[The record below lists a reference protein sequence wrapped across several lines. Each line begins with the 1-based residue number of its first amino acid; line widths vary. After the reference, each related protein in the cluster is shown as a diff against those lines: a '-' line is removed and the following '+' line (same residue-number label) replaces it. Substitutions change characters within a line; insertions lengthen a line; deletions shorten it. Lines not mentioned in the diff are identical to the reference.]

1 MLFTENGETWES
13 FVYIPK
19 KPIGINPDGTW
30 NYEIV
35 AKLIQEAKQG
45 KEQAIMQLF
54 EQYQYMWKKEI
65 TDFVEDMLTYEDAQ
79 QEAFYVYLICL
90 KAFDNTD
97 IKCFFN
103 YYQTALHNYLTEL
116 TGKEKD
122 YQKELLFS
130 LDERDEEGNLKHDL
144 KDKEKEELDLF
155 PRIKNML
162 EQREYQIIIAHYW
175 WNIPLTSIAKYL
187 KLSYQYVKEL
197 NIKAKEELKALL

>member
-13 FVYIPK
+13 FIYVPK

-35 AKLIQEAKQG
+35 AKLIQEAKQD

-79 QEAFYVYLICL
+79 QEAFYVFLLCL

-97 IKCFFN
+97 IKCFVI

-122 YQKELLFS
+122 YLKELLFS

-155 PRIKNML
+155 PSIKNL
-162 EQREYQIIIAHYW
+162 LDQREYQIIIAHYW
-175 WNIPLTSIAKYL
+175 LNIPLTSITKHL
-187 KLSYQYVKEL
+187 ELSYQYIKEL
-197 NIKAKEELKALL
+197 NLKAKEKLKVLI